1 MDTRSP
7 FCGSS
12 LSNIVSYCKYQ
23 SQIKALDQKGT
34 KRFNTAGNQ
43 TQISRSMRY
52 SQIIKSYAGGNGGGS
67 SYYVPGNQGNPFC
80 TAGGV
85 DK

>member
-43 TQISRSMRY
+43 TQISRSMRI
-52 SQIIKSYAGGNGGGS
+52 SQIINSYAGGNGGRS
-67 SYYVPGNQGNPFC
+67 SIVSSNQGNPFC

-85 DK
+85 GK